1 VTRDASEVAM
11 DESPMARV
19 TTSRDAPSTHEA
31 RMTSEHEQSG
41 AAMPFDVSEELS
53 KRRTGLSFQ
62 RTRMSA
68 DRTLM
73 SVIRTSLSLISFGFT
88 IFNVLGELHS
98 THLTRNG
105 AHSPRNFSLALIA
118 LGVGAL
124 VCGIAYHLFFMRGLR
139 HQRTSMVE
147 QGLVHGESTFPISFI
162 VIIATCLLLIG
173 LMAIASIG
181 FGVGPFE

>member
-1 VTRDASEVAM
+1 MAS
-11 DESPMARV
+11 DP
-19 TTSRDAPSTHEA
+19 
-31 RMTSEHEQSG
+31 EQSG
-41 AAMPFDVSEELS
+41 GAVPFDVSEELS

-88 IFNVLGELHS
+88 IFSVLNELHQ
-98 THLTRNG
+98 THPARAG
-105 AHSPRNFSLALIA
+105 QHSPRTFSLTLIG
-118 LGVGAL
+118 LGVAAL

-139 HQRTSMVE
+139 VQRTTMTE
-147 QGLVHGESTFPISFI
+147 QGLIHGESTFPISHI
-162 VIIATCLLLIG
+162 VIVAICLLLVG

-181 FGVGPFE
+181 FGVGPFG